1 VLINVICTF
10 RTIARLYHP
19 RVRPELRHEIERWF
33 LRRGVPQLV
42 AGYTSERQMDNR
54 AAPLIIG
61 WVVLGAV
68 LFWGVNPLWPALAN
82 VAGVVGVLAFVVAGW
97 LAQRWL
103 RGRRRWAPGMRLD
116 FIDVVIIGPL
126 IGIGAGVVD
135 GSPGEALVAMLNSLL
150 GIGVIYV
157 IVGIGLLE
165 IGLWSLVH
173 FGRELFRVVG
183 LLSRTLPV
191 LLILVLFLL
200 FSSEIW
206 EAAHGLA
213 GVELAAIL
221 VLVTA
226 IAVALVL
233 TGVRSELNGVPAPDW
248 PTLEAQAAQTPAA
261 PLLDLPRDPAQPVP
275 KLSFLQRVNVTSLL
289 VIGQLIQSFFVALT
303 VMAFLLVFSLIALPG
318 ELQARWIGEPVA
330 VIVDFDL
337 LGELRT
343 LSFELVVVTAILGAV
358 VGLYFTGLAVND
370 AAYRPAHFG
379 RLMDEV
385 RPLIAGWAVYRSRLP
400 GSSR

>member
-1 VLINVICTF
+1 
-10 RTIARLYHP
+10 
-19 RVRPELRHEIERWF
+19 
-33 LRRGVPQLV
+33 
-42 AGYTSERQMDNR
+42 
-54 AAPLIIG
+54 
-61 WVVLGAV
+61 
-68 LFWGVNPLWPALAN
+68 
-82 VAGVVGVLAFVVAGW
+82 
-97 LAQRWL
+97 
-103 RGRRRWAPGMRLD
+103 
-116 FIDVVIIGPL
+116 
-126 IGIGAGVVD
+126 
-135 GSPGEALVAMLNSLL
+135 MLNSLL

-213 GVELAAIL
+213 GVELVAIL

-233 TGVRSELNGVPAPDW
+233 TGVRSELTGVPAIDW

-261 PLLDLPRDPAQPVP
+261 PLLDLPRDPAQPMP
-275 KLSFLQRVNVTSLL
+275 TLSFLQRVNVTSLL

-303 VMAFLLVFSLIALPG
+303 VMAFLIVFSLIALPG

-330 VIVDFDL
+330 VIVAFDL

-343 LSFELVVVTAILGAV
+343 LSFELVVVTAILARGGRALLHGARRQRRRV
-358 VGLYFTGLAVND
+358 PAGPFRAPHGRGATADRRLGGLSLT
-370 AAYRPAHFG
+370 PAHEQP
-379 RLMDEV
+379 MN
-385 RPLIAGWAVYRSRLP
+385 P
-400 GSSR
+400 GPHGPGMHC